1 MKHWLVLV
9 SLLLVPVL
17 GGCSFAGGG
26 STAAGTAE
34 ASSRLA
40 TENAELVVGDTATT
54 TEDGNTL
61 TVFSYESPLPS
72 TNSPGPGP
80 DSEFSAIEVE
90 GCASSSSG
98 RDLMHVGSPAFVLQ
112 MPDGDR
118 ILPVKEAQETGVK
131 EAVLETMDP
140 VPGQCERGF
149 VVFQT
154 PRGERPEFVVF
165 EEQFKSEREAL
176 SISWAVPDE

>member
-1 MKHWLVLV
+1 M
-9 SLLLVPVL
+9 
-17 GGCSFAGGG
+17 
-26 STAAGTAE
+26 
-34 ASSRLA
+34 
-40 TENAELVVGDTATT
+40 GDTSTT

-61 TVFSYESPLPS
+61 TVFAYESPLAP
-72 TNSPGPGP
+72 TNSPESGP

-98 RDLMHVGSPAFVLQ
+98 RNLMHVGSPAFVLQ
-112 MPDGDR
+112 KPSDR
-118 ILPVKEAQETGVK
+118 ILPVKEAQETGVT

-154 PRGERPEFVVF
+154 PRDERPEFVVF
-165 EEQFKSEREAL
+165 EEQFKAEREAPPKR
-176 SISWAVPDE
+176 WAVPDE